1 MKVCGKSVQGFMSY
15 DRTSKQLNVDRQTE
29 NISGQFLSLNEMKKR
44 LYKKHPVFYIN
55 TVLNHW
61 YFKQRQMFDRKV

>member
-29 NISGQFLSLNEMKKR
+29 NISGQFLSLNDMKKR

-55 TVLNHW
+55 TVLNH
-61 YFKQRQMFDRKV
+61 